1 MVALLAGE
9 AGQMTAYEGTFPDR
23 LRFVTVKTGKNRP
36 DLAQH
41 WSGTREE
48 LFELIRCGPGE
59 QRELLTRAQRLLHAW
74 RNHDEA
80 RVRRRSTDVLWAFQD
95 WFSVREWDRA
105 RDGGKRARDMLV
117 SMILRLDAEVV
128 AYYRPAQPAGSRE
141 NRDVR
146 R

>member
-48 LFELIRCGPGE
+48 LFELISCGPGE

-80 RVRRRSTDVLWAFQD
+80 RSGVEARTCCGPFRTGSA
-95 WFSVREWDRA
+95 RA
-105 RDGGKRARDMLV
+105 NGTEHAM
-117 SMILRLDAEVV
+117 AES
-128 AYYRPAQPAGSRE
+128 AHETCSFR
-141 NRDVR
+141 
-146 R
+146 